1 MKKTQK
7 KDILYRLLY
16 RCIKFK
22 VSIHFILRDNKN
34 SIQYKRLKFDKILSF
49 LTSLNV
55 VDENLKT

>member
-1 MKKTQK
+1 MKKSPKK

-16 RCIKFK
+16 RCIKYK
-22 VSIHFILRDNKN
+22 VLIHFILRDNKK

-55 VDENLKT
+55 VD